1 MTIFFSKPSA
11 QSKRT
16 IWSHHT
22 GYFFPNSNLAHNLA
36 DLLIFFYPDYIFLC
50 LLLFQK
56 SNLARNLA
64 ALILVIAFE
73 SLQEAQHAQEFEHAD
88 EAQEVEVGCG
98 VQLRG
103 PLPVI
108 APWLRC
114 DLKAYDHKRRDDG
127 DEVNNNQ
134 QLRGVLHAVFRR
146 VQMNDIVDEEEEGQV
161 QLYVLQSL
169 IERAVLL
176 THWPVNFVKVGL
188 ERCGI
193 VLWSASS

>member
-1 MTIFFSKPSA
+1 VTIFFSKPSA

-73 SLQEAQHAQEFEHAD
+73 SLQEAQHAQEFEHAN
-88 EAQEVEVGCG
+88 EAQKVELGRG

-108 APWLRC
+108 ARC
-114 DLKAYDHKRRDDG
+114 DLKAYNHKRRYDG
-127 DEVNNNQ
+127 DEVNDSKR
-134 QLRGVLHAVFRR
+134 LRGVLRAVFRR
-146 VQMNDIVDEEEEGQV
+146 VQMNHIVEEEEEGQV
-161 QLYVLQSL
+161 QL
-169 IERAVLL
+169 
-176 THWPVNFVKVGL
+176 
-188 ERCGI
+188 
-193 VLWSASS
+193 